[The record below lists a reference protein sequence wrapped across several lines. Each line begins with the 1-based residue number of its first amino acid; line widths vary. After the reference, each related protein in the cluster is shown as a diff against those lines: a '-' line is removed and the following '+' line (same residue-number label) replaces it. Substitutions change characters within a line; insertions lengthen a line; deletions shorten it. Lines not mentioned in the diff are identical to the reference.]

1 MTRVMGI
8 MNQIRLT
15 DETITDQCIVIEI
28 LESKDLSSFSID
40 ELIGSMVTHETRLHL
55 TYESITNAFKTQF
68 SFNKG
73 RCRGRGRY
81 HQGRGSSHRNPHSSG
96 GHKQQQLNQH
106 FQAHRQKDQN

>member
-40 ELIGSMVTHETRLHL
+40 ELIGSMVTHET
-55 TYESITNAFKTQF
+55 
-68 SFNKG
+68 
-73 RCRGRGRY
+73 
-81 HQGRGSSHRNPHSSG
+81 
-96 GHKQQQLNQH
+96 
-106 FQAHRQKDQN
+106 